1 MGAVLGL
8 IPYEKAHESSQAS
21 GRAGITWRKGAR
33 ATVVRSRRVNSES
46 QHPWSSLAVVTFES
60 SLQRRRGPVQY
71 EKPDGPAQGTVLLD
85 PERIALLGPRGVG
98 VAVGPDDKEER
109 AGRLPLLLTA
119 ITGALAVREDSSFAF
134 TGYGNVFGGG
144 ISAPGSSSYEPLQTA
159 AAEPVPQKV
168 AVQRP
173 ASSVTVL
180 EKPSKLRLARPP
192 AVTVLPNA
200 AAPGGHVS
208 LQAPG
213 TSTVT
218 TYPTGAHAVTFQR
231 PLIYAAPPQL
241 QYVAAAPQHVVFAQ
255 HGSAGVAAPPATATK
270 TVVAAAAAPADP
282 ATAKAKT
289 ATATAGATVTSAGA
303 AVVTSAKPTAVT
315 VSRPVAVTYP
325 PAQTYLFQRPAY
337 AYPGAAAAT
346 AGVQA
351 PVQVTYMR
359 PLYHQTPYGLQPA
372 GFAPVAN
379 HAYQRPLVAYQHGAA
394 AAPLTVAY
402 PGALR
407 PLAAAPGVFAA
418 PHVAMPLAAAAPLV
432 SAVHGAA
439 AAPVAAMP
447 PYALARQVIAPFPGN
462 VAVARPQLTYAQPAY
477 GAPLSYG
484 HGAALTY
491 APAAVQP
498 TQVYRPAKSK
508 K

>member
-1 MGAVLGL
+1 MIL
-8 IPYEKAHESSQAS
+8 
-21 GRAGITWRKGAR
+21 
-33 ATVVRSRRVNSES
+33 
-46 QHPWSSLAVVTFES
+46 
-60 SLQRRRGPVQY
+60 
-71 EKPDGPAQGTVLLD
+71 
-85 PERIALLGPRGVG
+85 
-98 VAVGPDDKEER
+98 
-109 AGRLPLLLTA
+109 RLHLLLAA
-119 ITGALAVREDSSFAF
+119 IAGALAVREDTSFAF

-159 AAEPVPQKV
+159 AAEPVPQKAAV
-168 AVQRP
+168 ARP

-180 EKPSKLRLARPP
+180 EKPSRLRLARPP
-192 AVTVLPNA
+192 AVHVLPTA
-200 AAPGGHVS
+200 AAPAGQVS
-208 LQAPG
+208 VQAPG

-218 TYPTGAHAVTFQR
+218 TYPAGAQAVTFQR
-231 PLIYAAPPQL
+231 PLIYAAPPPL
-241 QYVAAAPQHVVFAQ
+241 QYVAAAPQQVYFAQ
-255 HGSAGVAAPPATATK
+255 HGSVGVAAPPATATK

-289 ATATAGATVTSAGA
+289 ATATGATAGATVTSAGA

-337 AYPGAAAAT
+337 AYPGAAAT

-359 PLYHQTPYGLQPA
+359 PLYQQTPYGLQPA
-372 GFAPVAN
+372 GFAPAASPV
-379 HAYQRPLVAYQHGAA
+379 YQRPLVAYQHGAA

-407 PLAAAPGVFAA
+407 TLAGAPGVFAA
-418 PHVAMPLAAAAPLV
+418 PHVAMPFAAAAPLV

-439 AAPVAAMP
+439 AAPVAGMP
-447 PYALARQVIAPFPGN
+447 AYGLARQVIAPFPGN

-498 TQVYRPAKSK
+498 TQVLRPAKSK